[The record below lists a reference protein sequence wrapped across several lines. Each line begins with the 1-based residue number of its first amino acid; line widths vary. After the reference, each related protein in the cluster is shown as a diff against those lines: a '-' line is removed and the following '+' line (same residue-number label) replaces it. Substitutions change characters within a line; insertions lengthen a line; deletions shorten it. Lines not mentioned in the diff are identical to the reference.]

1 MLKNLFFTTT
11 ILASLGAISPVFA
24 QKTKAT
30 TTSSKT
36 EVKFLENISVEVAP
50 AETKSDPKAVFAE
63 PKFIERKTPVP
74 AVTTVSAIENASE
87 LQIKYAQLLDL
98 DVEAVSNVN
107 MFKVIDEWFGT
118 RYKLGG
124 STKEGVDCSALMQT
138 FYTSL
143 YGISIP
149 RTAHEQYNFS
159 KRISRTEIRAGDLV
173 FFNTIGG
180 VSHVGMYLQNNKFVH
195 ASKNGVTISDLY
207 EDYWLKHF
215 VGAGRIQE
223 NEETA
228 LNLKP

>member
-24 QKTKAT
+24 QKAKAT

-107 MFKVIDEWFGT
+107 MFKVIDEWF
-118 RYKLGG
+118 
-124 STKEGVDCSALMQT
+124 
-138 FYTSL
+138 
-143 YGISIP
+143 
-149 RTAHEQYNFS
+149 
-159 KRISRTEIRAGDLV
+159 
-173 FFNTIGG
+173 
-180 VSHVGMYLQNNKFVH
+180 
-195 ASKNGVTISDLY
+195 
-207 EDYWLKHF
+207 
-215 VGAGRIQE
+215 
-223 NEETA
+223 
-228 LNLKP
+228 